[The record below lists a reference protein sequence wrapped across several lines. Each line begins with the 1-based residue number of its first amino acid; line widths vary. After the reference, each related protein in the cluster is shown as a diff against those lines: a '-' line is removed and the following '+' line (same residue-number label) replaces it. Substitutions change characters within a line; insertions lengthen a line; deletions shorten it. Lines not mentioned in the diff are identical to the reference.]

1 MHNRAYYIKDD
12 RILAFGQ
19 PLHSDNR
26 RQGLGQDDVHDA
38 STIAEH
44 ENENITQDKL
54 SSKISK
60 KIALF
65 LVVTIIPNYKA
76 RENASDHVV
85 IGFSFASDWLR
96 K

>member
-1 MHNRAYYIKDD
+1 M
-12 RILAFGQ
+12 AFGQ

-60 KIALF
+60 KITLF
-65 LVVTIIPNYKA
+65 
-76 RENASDHVV
+76 
-85 IGFSFASDWLR
+85 
-96 K
+96 